1 MGQDGIL
8 RADGIGALLFG
19 GLPSGN
25 RPIDNRPQDAILPH
39 NYRTGSNVPA
49 ATVFL
54 HRYSRL
60 VVLSKPAPIP
70 KRCTDSIEY
79 SEHVG

>member
-1 MGQDGIL
+1 VGQDGIL
-8 RADGIGALLFG
+8 RADGIGARSLG
-19 GLPSGN
+19 GLLSSD

-39 NYRTGSNVPA
+39 NYGTGSIVPS

-60 VVLSKPAPIP
+60 VVRSKPAPIP
-70 KRCTDSIEY
+70 NRRTDAIEY
-79 SEHVG
+79 SEQVG